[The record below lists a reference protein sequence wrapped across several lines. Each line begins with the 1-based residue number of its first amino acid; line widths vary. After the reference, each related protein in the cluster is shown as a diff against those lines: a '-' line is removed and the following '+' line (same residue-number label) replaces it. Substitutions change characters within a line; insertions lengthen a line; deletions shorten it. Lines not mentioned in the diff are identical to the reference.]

1 MRSCRIITGG
11 RGEGKTSRLLSLG
24 LGQGFASI
32 RSGDGYLLMDLAT
45 GERRL
50 LMSVSL
56 DSPHTIG
63 RWHYDQDAF
72 DWANGRL
79 SSIMEGPAA
88 IDEIG
93 RLELAGGGFA
103 PSLELLLGRGV
114 ELAITVRRDFLQD
127 VVDRFRISS
136 FSLEGSL

>member
-1 MRSCRIITGG
+1 
-11 RGEGKTSRLLSLG
+11 
-24 LGQGFASI
+24 
-32 RSGDGYLLMDLAT
+32 
-45 GERRL
+45 
-50 LMSVSL
+50 
-56 DSPHTIG
+56 
-63 RWHYDQDAF
+63 
-72 DWANGRL
+72 
-79 SSIMEGPAA
+79 MEGPAA